1 MADRAQEVAVRR
13 SGEEA
18 EIIPSTLQ
26 RPGQHQGLARTRF
39 QSPTP
44 RPRGRPQE
52 ALGGEVGH
60 MRTPSGGLGQH
71 PLRGGSSERQAL
83 RLPIPR

>member
-1 MADRAQEVAVRR
+1 MADRTQEVAVRR

-44 RPRGRPQE
+44 QAQRETPGSFGW
-52 ALGGEVGH
+52 GGGPHEN
-60 MRTPSGGLGQH
+60 PKWI
-71 PLRGGSSERQAL
+71 GSAPTSRRQL
-83 RLPIPR
+83 